1 MATVLGT
8 LTLGYCLLPLNIY
21 NRSDVST
28 KMAQR
33 LELLQQ
39 QIGSPKAAFV
49 ESSFDYLNLSSML
62 TKEENVPM
70 ALQRM

>member
-1 MATVLGT
+1 
-8 LTLGYCLLPLNIY
+8 
-21 NRSDVST
+21 
-28 KMAQR
+28 MAQR